1 MKHIINKA
9 FTLIL
14 FIISMGCAYAA
25 LIIPFASSF
34 INIILLITAVFFLL
48 QACGNIDKENGFGE
62 YNQDKQHH
70 FHGHHQNENMI
81 DDNDCS
87 NDNDDNIPVST
98 EEEEVVDNDTNDS
111 DV

>member
-1 MKHIINKA
+1 
-9 FTLIL
+9 
-14 FIISMGCAYAA
+14 
-25 LIIPFASSF
+25 
-34 INIILLITAVFFLL
+34 
-48 QACGNIDKENGFGE
+48 
-62 YNQDKQHH
+62 
-70 FHGHHQNENMI
+70 MI